1 MNTPPARRPLA
12 LALAAAC
19 WLAAGT
25 ALAQPSEP
33 APDGRAGAPA
43 WPTAAAS
50 PPAPDPECASAPESI
65 DWASAQR
72 RLARCNRDLRVAL
85 RATESALADVR
96 VAGQRPNPTLSAGIG
111 NVNPQLGL
119 GGANNPLDYPL
130 DYIARLDQTFE
141 RGGKRGLR
149 IESAE
154 QAWSASR
161 WNAADTLRRQQLAL
175 AQAWI
180 ALWGAQERVRLQQDV
195 LELFRRALDAAQRRL
210 KAGDIAAADVSR
222 IELDMRRAEAER
234 TVADGELVAARNA
247 IASLLAI
254 DPPGAGPRATEP
266 WPATDAAGA
275 PLLAPGEAERP
286 DLQAARAQQAAAD
299 AQSRL
304 ARSQRTRD
312 VTIGVQAE
320 RYAPPAGGGWLLG
333 AFVSV
338 PLFVNHRYE
347 GEIAR
352 AEADREV
359 ASENRARI
367 ELQARAEQR
376 RLLDARAAARAR
388 RERIERDALPLAEKV
403 AANAELAWRKGAG
416 TVLELL
422 DALRQL
428 RALQIEALQ
437 ARLDDDR
444 ADAAARAEMLTAA
457 AAADPVFGESLR
469 LRPTIPDA
477 PK

>member
-119 GGANNPLDYPL
+119 GGATNPLDYPL

-154 QAWSASR
+154 A
-161 WNAADTLRRQQLAL
+161 
-175 AQAWI
+175 
-180 ALWGAQERVRLQQDV
+180 
-195 LELFRRALDAAQRRL
+195 
-210 KAGDIAAADVSR
+210 
-222 IELDMRRAEAER
+222 
-234 TVADGELVAARNA
+234 
-247 IASLLAI
+247 
-254 DPPGAGPRATEP
+254 
-266 WPATDAAGA
+266 
-275 PLLAPGEAERP
+275 
-286 DLQAARAQQAAAD
+286 
-299 AQSRL
+299 
-304 ARSQRTRD
+304 
-312 VTIGVQAE
+312 
-320 RYAPPAGGGWLLG
+320 
-333 AFVSV
+333 
-338 PLFVNHRYE
+338 
-347 GEIAR
+347 
-352 AEADREV
+352 
-359 ASENRARI
+359 
-367 ELQARAEQR
+367 
-376 RLLDARAAARAR
+376 
-388 RERIERDALPLAEKV
+388 
-403 AANAELAWRKGAG
+403 
-416 TVLELL
+416 
-422 DALRQL
+422 
-428 RALQIEALQ
+428 
-437 ARLDDDR
+437 
-444 ADAAARAEMLTAA
+444 
-457 AAADPVFGESLR
+457 
-469 LRPTIPDA
+469 
-477 PK
+477 

>member
-1 MNTPPARRPLA
+1 MKTPLARRPLA
-12 LALAAAC
+12 LVFAAAG
-19 WLAAGT
+19 WLAAGG
-25 ALAQPSEP
+25 ALAQQVAP
-33 APDGRAGAPA
+33 APSAGAGAPL
-43 WPTAAAS
+43 WPTAAPA
-50 PPAPDPECASAPESI
+50 PGAPDPECASAPGAI
-65 DWASAQR
+65 DWAFAQQ
-72 RLARCNRDLRVAL
+72 RLARCNRELRVAL
-85 RATESALADVR
+85 RVAESARADIV

-119 GGANNPLDYPL
+119 GGSGNPLDYQL
-130 DYIARLDQTFE
+130 DYVARLDQTFE

-154 QAWSASR
+154 QAWRASR
-161 WNAADTLRRQQLAL
+161 WNAADTLRQQQLAL
-175 AQAWI
+175 AQSWI
-180 ALWGAQERVRLQQDV
+180 GLWGAQERVRLQREV

-210 KAGDIAAADVSR
+210 KAGDIAAADVAR
-222 IELDMRRAEAER
+222 IELDVRRAEAES
-234 TVADGELVAARNA
+234 VVVDGELVAARNA
-247 IASLLAI
+247 VASLLAI
-254 DPPGAGPRATEP
+254 DPAAEGLRATEP
-266 WPATDAAGA
+266 WPAAPAAPA
-275 PLLAPGEAERP
+275 ALLPPGEAERP
-286 DLQAARAQQAAAD
+286 DLLAARAQQAAAD

-312 VTIGVQAE
+312 VTLGVQAE

-333 AFVSV
+333 TFVAV

-352 AEADREV
+352 AEADRDI
-359 ASENRARI
+359 ASESRARI
-367 ELQARAEQR
+367 EQQARADQR
-376 RLLDARAAARAR
+376 RLLDARTAARAR

-444 ADAAARAEMLTAA
+444 ADAASRAEMLTAA
-457 AAADPVFGESLR
+457 AASDPVFEESLR
-469 LRPTIPDA
+469 LRPTTPDV